1 VIRGSMVSP
10 VAIQGRVPAADSQE
24 VLVHAKLNVSNLSH
38 DVRSA
43 DLRELFARHGE
54 VASVSVVY
62 DAVTKRQ
69 SGFAHVVM
77 CDEAG
82 ARECQRLLD
91 GHAFYGRAIRVESS
105 SRRDKPADRP
115 APRMWGGRVMGARG
129 ESRVQAL
136 SNLHHLFGGVPDGG
150 S

>member
-1 VIRGSMVSP
+1 M
-10 VAIQGRVPAADSQE
+10 
-24 VLVHAKLNVSNLSH
+24 HAKLNVSNLSH

-77 CDEAG
+77 CDEA
-82 ARECQRLLD
+82 AALACQRLLD
-91 GHAFYGRAIRVESS
+91 GHAFFGRAIRVESS

-115 APRMWGGRVMGARG
+115 APRTWGGRVMGARG

-136 SNLHHLFGGVPDGG
+136 SNLHHLFGGIPDGG

>member
-1 VIRGSMVSP
+1 M
-10 VAIQGRVPAADSQE
+10 
-24 VLVHAKLNVSNLSH
+24 HAKLNVSNLSH

-62 DAVTKRQ
+62 DAITKRQ

-77 CDEAG
+77 SDEAG

-91 GHAFYGRAIRVESS
+91 GHAFHGRAIRVESS
-105 SRRDKPADRP
+105 SSRRDRPAERP
-115 APRMWGGRVMGARG
+115 APRMWGGRVMGARD

-136 SNLHHLFGGVPDGG
+136 SSLHDLFGGTPGG
-150 S
+150 RA